1 MGINL
6 TKANGFIFSLCI
18 LLLSACGT
26 SKKTTAPP
34 AKPIVVAPVDEPKE
48 IDKDS
53 LSKKESE
60 IQTIT
65 IALLLTLK
73 LDEHFANDTAPDT
86 NPLIL
91 QEALAS
97 LNFYEGALMA
107 SDTLSTKSKK
117 INFKIIDTGDDSLAT
132 ITKLNTTSMDGV
144 DAVVS
149 FLPSNYTSVLA
160 RISNRWTKP
169 LYLFAA
175 SNTSILEKNKWIRL
189 VNPSNYTQITQAATY
204 IASQHPDDKI
214 FALYREQKGENL
226 ISILF
231 ADVIDSLQSQKGACS
246 RINYKSDS
254 FAALKLKFSRTK
266 MNVLIIPTSDE
277 SFLSSILN
285 KLNDEKKEYQ
295 FKLMG
300 MPAWEN
306 FNSIDPELMKK
317 LGASFFSGMYID
329 SKSPEVTQFRK
340 KFILEYHADPTLAA
354 YMGYDVVNCIL
365 EESERTK
372 MNREIRFRS
381 LLNSGREIILSPVC
395 EACGFESKSINLLKY
410 GEYELVLVK

>member
-1 MGINL
+1 MGIKL
-6 TKANGFIFSLCI
+6 TKANSIVFSMCI
-18 LLLSACGT
+18 LLLIACGT
-26 SKKTTAPP
+26 SKKTTAPH
-34 AKPIVVAPVDEPKE
+34 AKPVVVAPVEEPKE
-48 IDKDS
+48 LRSDTLTKKDPS
-53 LSKKESE
+53 V
-60 IQTIT
+60 QTIT

-73 LDEHFANDTAPDT
+73 LEEHFANDTAPDT

-117 INFKIIDTGDDSLAT
+117 INFRIIDTGDDSLAT
-132 ITKLNTTSMDGV
+132 VTKLNTTSMNGV

-149 FLPSNYTSVLA
+149 FLPSNFTTLLA
-160 RISNRWTKP
+160 RNSNRWARP
-169 LYLFAA
+169 MYLFAA

-204 IASQHPDDKI
+204 IASKHKNDKI
-214 FALYREQKGENL
+214 FALYRDQKGENL

-231 ADVIDSLQSQKGACS
+231 ADVIDSLQGQKGACS
-246 RINYKSDS
+246 RINYKSDG
-254 FAALKLKFSRTK
+254 FTALKAKFSKTK

-285 KLNDEKKEYQ
+285 KLNEEKAEYQ
-295 FKLMG
+295 FTLMG

-306 FNSIDPELMKK
+306 FNSIDPDLMKK

-329 SKSPEVTQFRK
+329 TKSLALTQFRK
-340 KFILEYHADPTLAA
+340 KFVFEFHADPTLAA

-365 EESERTK
+365 EESENIKR
-372 MNREIRFRS
+372 NSDIRFRS
-381 LLNSGREIILSPVC
+381 LLNSGREIVLSPVC
-395 EACGFESKSINLLKY
+395 ESCGFESKSINLLKY